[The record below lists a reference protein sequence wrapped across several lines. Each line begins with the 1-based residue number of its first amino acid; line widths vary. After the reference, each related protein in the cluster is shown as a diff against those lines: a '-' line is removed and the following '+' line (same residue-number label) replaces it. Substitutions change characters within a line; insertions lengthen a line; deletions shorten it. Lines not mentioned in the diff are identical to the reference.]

1 MMNPTAAAQLGIQP
15 FDAADYLQS
24 DEDCA
29 QYLQACI
36 DEAPEDAALF
46 TKAGGDIARA
56 RGMMQLAKGTGIT
69 REGLYKALGE
79 QGNPSF
85 ATVVKVMHALG
96 LQFNV
101 GVRPTQG

>member
-1 MMNPTAAAQLGIQP
+1 MSPTTAEQLGIRP
-15 FDAADYLQS
+15 FEAADYLQS

-36 DEAPEDAALF
+36 DEAPEDAASF
-46 TKAGGDIARA
+46 AKAVGDIARA
-56 RGMMQLAKGTGIT
+56 RGMMQLARDTGIT

-85 ATVVKVMHALG
+85 ATVVKVLHTLG
-96 LQFNV
+96 LQFNM
-101 GVRPTQG
+101 GARSTQS